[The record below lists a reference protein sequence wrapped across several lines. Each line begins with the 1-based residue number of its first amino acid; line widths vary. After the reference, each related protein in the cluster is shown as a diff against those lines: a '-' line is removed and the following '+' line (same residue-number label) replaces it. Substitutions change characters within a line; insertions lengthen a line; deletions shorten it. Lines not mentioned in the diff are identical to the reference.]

1 MDFLYFVI
9 GLVLVSLLL
18 NYWDKQDWNDKDE

>member
-18 NYWDKQDWNDKDE
+18 NYWDKQDWNDRDD

>member
-18 NYWDKQDWNDKDE
+18 NYWDRQDWNDRDD